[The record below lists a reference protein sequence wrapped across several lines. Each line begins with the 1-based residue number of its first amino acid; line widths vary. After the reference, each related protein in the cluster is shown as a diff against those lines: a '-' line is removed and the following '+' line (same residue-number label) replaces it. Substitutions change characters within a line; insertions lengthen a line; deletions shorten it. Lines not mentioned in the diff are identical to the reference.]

1 MLCTAIILLVPLC
14 GINRTGKGLL
24 IWNGILFCYGIPPRS
39 SASTSSLLESDSQ
52 GGKQQGHGQ
61 LVNFWSYLLA
71 GLTDALA
78 VFLVT
83 AQIPPQKQLK
93 GGRAVSGDNSS
104 WWESHHGVEAA
115 AWSDWSH
122 GIHSQEAGRAECRDP
137 LHFSFLFSPGHL
149 MPTVRVRPLTSVNPA
164 EEFPYRHIQRFVSIV
179 ILNLINLPIKINYDS
194 WLNTK
199 TRKWPH
205 LLSLVHV

>member
-24 IWNGILFCYGIPPRS
+24 IWNGILFCYGVPPRS

-78 VFLVT
+78 VLLVT

-93 GGRAVSGDNSS
+93 GGRAYFGSQFQGTI
-104 WWESHHGVEAA
+104 HHGGKAA
-115 AWSDWSH
+115 AWSGWSH

-137 LHFSFLFSPGHL
+137 LHFSFLFSLGHL
-149 MPTVRVRPLTSVNPA
+149 MPTVRVHPLTSVTQLRNSLIDTSRGL
-164 EEFPYRHIQRFVSIV
+164 FP
-179 ILNLINLPIKINYDS
+179 
-194 WLNTK
+194 
-199 TRKWPH
+199 
-205 LLSLVHV
+205 